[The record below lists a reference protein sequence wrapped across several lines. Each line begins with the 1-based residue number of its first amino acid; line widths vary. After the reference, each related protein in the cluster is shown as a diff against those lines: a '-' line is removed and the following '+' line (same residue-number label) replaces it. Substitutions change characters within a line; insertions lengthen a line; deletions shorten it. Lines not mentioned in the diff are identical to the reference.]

1 MKTLATT
8 LVATGLLVC
17 PAAAQTSSPAPGASS
32 LSGAFIAEAPDTL
45 VRASKLVGLDVIGLD
60 EHAVGDIREVLLT
73 REGQVDAVVI
83 GVGGFLG
90 MGEKSV
96 AVPFDAF
103 LWNTGDVSPAAG
115 PSATVKAG
123 TMPERPD
130 AAGAAERA
138 PGAKIGNEVLATTA
152 ENRSARVDAATGPA
166 TTASTGQGSAT
177 TLVVAPGNAPRRAV
191 LRLTK
196 EELKSAPDFRFSD
209 ASKGKQ

>member
-1 MKTLATT
+1 MKTLATA
-8 LVATGLLVC
+8 LATTALLLC
-17 PAAAQTSSPAPGASS
+17 PAAAQTSSGTPAASS
-32 LSGAFIAEAPDTL
+32 PSGAFIAQAPDTL

-73 REGQVDAVVI
+73 REGRVEAVVI

-96 AVPFDAF
+96 AVPFDGF

-115 PSATVKAG
+115 PSASVKAG

-138 PGAKIGNEVLATTA
+138 PGAKVGNEVLATTA
-152 ENRSARVDAATGPA
+152 ENRSGRVDEATGPA

-191 LRLTK
+191 LRMTK
-196 EELKSAPDFRFSD
+196 DELKAAPDFRFSD